1 MTFEAN
7 DAGTGIDG
15 IRREILTWDQ
25 FRDAAP
31 SLAVAAGD
39 GAA

>member
-15 IRREILTWDQ
+15 IRREILTGDHP
-25 FRDAAP
+25 RDAAP
-31 SLAVAAGD
+31 SIAGAAGD
-39 GAA
+39 GAS